1 MDDYGLDM
9 DEVTKVIDSADVLI
23 VRFAILDKR
32 LLIDTRT
39 TEQEGPLIAIVPKAG
54 SVEERFKSLKKLRP
68 RFPLPEKI
76 MSFMWPR
83 HMETFRNSGLWEKI
97 ESRMVSLGGDCMT
110 PRCEEIFTELAREE
124 RSEVMAAI
132 RGGEGYQSLWER
144 TG

>member
-9 DEVTKVIDSADVLI
+9 DEVTRVIDAADVLV
-23 VRFAILDKR
+23 VRFAIVDKR
-32 LLIDTRT
+32 LLVDSRT
-39 TEQEGPLIAIVPKAG
+39 SETEGPLIALVPKAG

-83 HMETFRNSGLWEKI
+83 HIDTLQNSGVWDKI
-97 ESRMVSLGGDCMT
+97 ARRLVSLGGEEMT
-110 PRCEEIFTELAREE
+110 SRCDEVFQQLALEEKTEVLQ
-124 RSEVMAAI
+124 AI

-144 TG
+144 AG